1 MNLEVDI
8 NFDLNNFQ
16 FDKVVEIGL
25 TNSLN
30 SIQHEA
36 RGNAPYESW
45 NLRRSIATEKGGT
58 SGRVW
63 PRSIQY
69 AVKREYENF
78 KNPHT
83 KFYMARAWEKGQ
95 EIAKREF
102 DEAVKIVI
110 NSTLWAS

>member
-36 RGNAPYESW
+36 RGNAPYES
-45 NLRRSIATEKGGT
+45 
-58 SGRVW
+58 
-63 PRSIQY
+63 
-69 AVKREYENF
+69 
-78 KNPHT
+78 
-83 KFYMARAWEKGQ
+83 
-95 EIAKREF
+95 
-102 DEAVKIVI
+102 
-110 NSTLWAS
+110 